1 MKTAKTLVS
10 EHLERWSWSAADV
23 GDAARRYAETGDGLD
38 DETDAA
44 AALDAYGRDGDGGL
58 SEQLRD
64 PEQCSDAAT
73 LDELA
78 IARICARYWL
88 AVARKR
94 NETVR
99 RAAETL
105 SARSDED
112 ES

>member
-1 MKTAKTLVS
+1 MKTAETIVT
-10 EHLERWSWSAADV
+10 EHVERWSWSAADV
-23 GDAARRYAETGDGLD
+23 SDAARRYAATGDGLD
-38 DETDAA
+38 DETDAD

-64 PEQCSDAAT
+64 PEQCEEAAT
-73 LDELA
+73 LDDLA

-94 NETVR
+94 NELVR
-99 RAAETL
+99 RGAALL
-105 SARSDED
+105 SARSDEG